1 MIRWPCPKCYDTLEV
16 PESLAL
22 TLVECPKCGS
32 RSTAPAALSAPL
44 PRAIPPQK
52 TQSFSSPL
60 STMMKVIGWLSIVG
74 GTIGMFNG
82 CAEDD
87 AAAAG
92 GGAAA
97 LLSGILWL
105 ALVEIILRLREIA
118 SLLRART
125 NE

>member
-1 MIRWPCPKCYDTLEV
+1 MINWRCPNCFDTMEV
-16 PESLAL
+16 PESLSL
-22 TLVECPKCGS
+22 TLVECPKCGN
-32 RSTAPAALSAPL
+32 RSTAPAAASAPL
-44 PRAIPPQK
+44 PRAIPPKK

-125 NE
+125 NG